1 MLTVN
6 VNTGVSIKS
15 LFTSEIPLT
24 VSQIWD
30 EIQDTTTISR
40 ENFYILYNGRLASDF
55 DTLSAGFANITPR
68 IFGGKGG
75 FGSMLRAIGA
85 QIEKTTNR
93 EACRDLSGRRLR
105 DINEEKRL
113 KLWIEKQSER
123 KEEAAERK
131 KKRLEKLRSEP
142 RHEFKDSKYDEERS
156 VMTERVADSVKEGFK
171 ERKRIAE
178 TEEKVVKKKKVT
190 LGYGFDIDSDDSESS
205 ENGADDS
212 ESSKVDSDKKSKVA
226 ACKKDSNDEN
236 SLEKLEIIDN
246 SEGPSGSGM
255 SLENISDNSDSKK
268 NFVDETSVEEKND
281 SDVTPVEKLKVA
293 EMQRPGSP

>member
-1 MLTVN
+1 
-6 VNTGVSIKS
+6 
-15 LFTSEIPLT
+15 
-24 VSQIWD
+24 
-30 EIQDTTTISR
+30 
-40 ENFYILYNGRLASDF
+40 
-55 DTLSAGFANITPR
+55 
-68 IFGGKGG
+68 
-75 FGSMLRAIGA
+75 MLRAIGA

-178 TEEKVVKKKKVT
+178 TEEKVIKKKKVT

-205 ENGADDS
+205 EN
-212 ESSKVDSDKKSKVA
+212 DSDQKSEDRNTSEEASAVKNN
-226 ACKKDSNDEN
+226 SNDAT
-236 SLEKLEIIDN
+236 SLEKLELIDN
-246 SEGPSGSGM
+246 SEGPSVSGT
-255 SLENISDNSDSKK
+255 SSENNSDRALSSESKK
-268 NFVDETSVEEKND
+268 NFVDEASVEEKTD
-281 SDVTPVEKLKVA
+281 SNDVTPVEKLKVA
-293 EMQRPGSP
+293 VSN